1 MQSLRSPVFVQL
13 ELTERCNHRCFYCS
27 NPFSHEGDLASLSVP
42 EIKRVSDQLLVNEV
56 FSVILTGGEPF
67 MNREGLHF
75 ALDYLKDNPIE
86 VYVNTNLSQSLG
98 NEDISR
104 LKRVDNVLVPFHSS
118 DKNLFNVIAGA
129 NSYNKVLENLE
140 KLANGQV
147 KFGINQVIT
156 QRNKRELLKTGQFLH
171 DKFGIT
177 YFSATP
183 VLPANEKGMA
193 ESLSLEEVVNLSR
206 ELIALE
212 NSTGMKTDILA
223 CLPPCSFPKE
233 LLDHRMA
240 SHWCS
245 AGKDTI
251 TIGPRGYVRRCAT
264 LAEEYGNI
272 LREELSVIWS
282 RVSSLPKKGNSLC
295 DRCQSIGDCYSGCEA
310 RALAWGR
317 DPYIDGLSKVSASA
331 SYKEL
336 DPEKRYKLSGVKS
349 RRENEQFLVGNGGG
363 FVIGNSELVKF
374 IEAIKELSL
383 TKNGI
388 EKQFGKSGLNIV
400 TYLYNRGLVND

>member
-27 NPFSHEGDLASLSVP
+27 NPFSHEGNLASLSLP
-42 EIKRVSDQLLVNEV
+42 EIKRVLDQLLVNNV
-56 FSVILTGGEPF
+56 FSVVLTGGEPF

-75 ALDYLKDNPIE
+75 ALDYLKTKLIE

-98 NEDISR
+98 YEDISR
-104 LKRVDNVLVPFHSS
+104 LKRADNVLVPFHSS
-118 DKNLFNVIAGA
+118 DKKLFNTIAGA
-129 NSYNKVLENLE
+129 NSYDKVLENLE
-140 KLANGQV
+140 KLVSGQI
-147 KFGINQVIT
+147 KFGVNQVIT
-156 QRNKRELLKTGQFLH
+156 QRNKGELLKTGQFLY
-171 DKFGIT
+171 DKFGIIS
-177 YFSATP
+177 FSATP

-206 ELIALE
+206 ELIRLE

-223 CLPPCSFPKE
+223 CLPPCLFPKE

-264 LAEEYGNI
+264 LKEEYGNI
-272 LREELSVIWS
+272 LREELLVIWN
-282 RVSSLPKKGNSLC
+282 RLSSLPKKGNSLC
-295 DRCQSIGDCYSGCEA
+295 DKCQSIGDCYSGCEA

-317 DPYIDGLSKVSASA
+317 DPYINGLNIIPSSAL
-331 SYKEL
+331 YKEL
-336 DPEKRYKLSGVKS
+336 DPEKTYKLSEVRS
-349 RRENEQFLVGNGGG
+349 RRENGQFLVGNGGG
-363 FVIGNSELVKF
+363 FVTGNSELIKF
-374 IEAIKELSL
+374 VETIRGLSL
-383 TKNGI
+383 TKEGI
-388 EKQFGKSGLNIV
+388 EKRFGKAGLNIV